1 MIKRIVIFI
10 SLFVFFLLIPP
21 VFYILNSQS
30 ITINQDKVVYN
41 LPYPGILPDNPLYF
55 IKEIRDKILELVT
68 RDNLK
73 KAELYLLFSDKKVA
87 MAESLAQKG
96 KDKQALSIFY
106 EGEQYSQ
113 KIPKL
118 IDTSKKQ
125 GVGPSTDFVQRIKLS
140 NAKHQEVAET
150 FLKDLPQ
157 GQSEMINQIL
167 DLNKQIKVEIDKL

>member
-10 SLFVFFLLIPP
+10 SLIAFFLLIPP

-55 IKEIRDKILELVT
+55 IKGIRDKILELVT

-73 KAELYLLFSDKKVA
+73 KAELYLLFSDKRVA

-96 KDKQALSIFY
+96 KDKQALTIFY

-113 KIPKL
+113 KFRL
-118 IDTSKKQ
+118 
-125 GVGPSTDFVQRIKLS
+125 
-140 NAKHQEVAET
+140 
-150 FLKDLPQ
+150 
-157 GQSEMINQIL
+157 
-167 DLNKQIKVEIDKL
+167 